1 MARRINKIIIHCT
14 DTIKGRICTV
24 EEIARWHKARGFRTI
39 GYHYVIQPDGSV
51 QFGRPIEDIG
61 AHAKGYNSTSIGIVY
76 AGGKGGDTRTP
87 EQKLVLRGLV
97 AGLKA
102 VYPQAEVLGHRDL
115 PGVTKLCPSFDVKT
129 EL

>member
-1 MARRINKIIIHCT
+1 MRRIDRIIIHCT

-24 EEIARWHKARGFRTI
+24 EEITAWHKQRGFRTC
-39 GYHYVIQPDGSV
+39 GYHIVVQPDGSV

-61 AHAKGYNSTSIGIVY
+61 AHAKGYNSTSIGIAY
-76 AGGKGGDTRTP
+76 AGGKGGDTRTY
-87 EQKLVLRGLV
+87 EQIHVLRGLV

-102 VYPQAEVLGHRDL
+102 IYPIAEVLGHRDL
-115 PGVTKLCPSFDVKT
+115 PGVTKSCPSFDVKT

>member
-1 MARRINKIIIHCT
+1 MARRIDRIIIHCT
-14 DTIKGRICTV
+14 DTVKGRICTV
-24 EEIARWHKARGFRTI
+24 EEITRWHKARGMRFC
-39 GYHYVIQPDGSV
+39 GYHIVVQPDGSV

-61 AHAKGYNSTSIGIVY
+61 AHAKGYNSTSIGICY
-76 AGGKGGDTRTP
+76 AGGKGGDTRTY
-87 EQKLVLRGLV
+87 EQTHVLRGLV

-102 VYPQAEVLGHRDL
+102 IYPNAEVLGHRDL